1 MTHDYDIQN
10 QLHTLCTLKHNYLN
24 VESLCLKTLP
34 IGQLM
39 QKFLI
44 VLLRT
49 KFNSGSDSTKMK
61 EFLIL
66 FKKNITKVTLKLN
79 YQDFKSPC
87 LKSQP
92 KGPELYKSYY

>member
-10 QLHTLCTLKHNYLN
+10 QLHTLRTLKHKLHNYLN
-24 VESLCLKTLP
+24 VESLCLKPLP
-34 IGQLM
+34 IRQFM

-66 FKKNITKVTLKLN
+66 FKKNIT
-79 YQDFKSPC
+79 
-87 LKSQP
+87 
-92 KGPELYKSYY
+92 

>member
-1 MTHDYDIQN
+1 MKN

-24 VESLCLKTLP
+24 AELLCLKPLP
-34 IGQLM
+34 IGQIM
-39 QKFLI
+39 KKFLI

-66 FKKNITKVTLKLN
+66 FKKNIIKVTLKLN
-79 YQDFKSPC
+79 YLDFKSPC
-87 LKSQP
+87 LKSQR
-92 KGPELYKSYY
+92 KGPKLYKSYY